1 MLHLVQTCPA
11 DLPAQIRKRFARRMQ
26 KDGTK
31 SDGIDDDD
39 DDIAMNDGTTDILGG
54 AEQPD
59 ENEDE
64 DEDAYVRI
72 RFLSGCSSPPR
83 RC

>member
-1 MLHLVQTCPA
+1 ME
-11 DLPAQIRKRFARRMQ
+11 

-39 DDIAMNDGTTDILGG
+39 DIAMNDGTTDVLRG

-64 DEDAYVRI
+64 DEDVYVRI

>member
-1 MLHLVQTCPA
+1 
-11 DLPAQIRKRFARRMQ
+11 MQ